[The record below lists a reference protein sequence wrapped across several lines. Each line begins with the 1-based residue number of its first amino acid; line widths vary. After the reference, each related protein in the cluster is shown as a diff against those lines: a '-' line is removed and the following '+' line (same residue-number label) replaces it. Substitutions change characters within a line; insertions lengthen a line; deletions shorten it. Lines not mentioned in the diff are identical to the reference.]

1 MREEA
6 HPAWSAWLAQRQ
18 PATSTKLLSAA
29 LAGAL
34 DDVLPSPA
42 AEPVVEAMVEGMVEA
57 VVEPV
62 VADDSGPDLAH
73 PLVLGSTVEAG
84 RPAIL

>member
-1 MREEA
+1 
-6 HPAWSAWLAQRQ
+6 
-18 PATSTKLLSAA
+18 
-29 LAGAL
+29 
-34 DDVLPSPA
+34 
-42 AEPVVEAMVEGMVEA
+42 MVEGMVEA